1 MPTPNDM
8 PGADTGAAVDVEEP
22 TQPVEGKPKSDSRD
36 APDDPDGLDTP
47 ATVPPEAEI
56 ARLRELV
63 RRNRK
68 WEDKARQNAE
78 KAKKWEENAEK
89 VKQWEEAQAASR
101 TKEEALQAERDKLA
115 QELESERTSNLRNK
129 IAAETKVPARFIT
142 GTTESEMREA
152 AEEYSESREREIE
165 DRLKALGV
173 NPAAP
178 ASAVT
183 SDGKAVQIKQLTR
196 ADMTT
201 MSRKEILAAEKA
213 GQLDELLGRT
223 R

>member
-8 PGADTGAAVDVEEP
+8 PGAATGAAVDVQEP
-22 TQPVEGKPKSDSRD
+22 TQAVEESAASRD
-36 APDDPDGLDTP
+36 VPDDPDGLDAP
-47 ATVPPEAEI
+47 VVSDPDAEI
-56 ARLRELV
+56 ARLRQLV

-89 VKQWEEAQAASR
+89 VQQWEEAQAALR

-115 QELESERTSNLRNK
+115 RELADERIASLRTK
-129 IAAETKVPARFIT
+129 VAAETKVPARFIS
-142 GTTESEMREA
+142 GNTEAEMREA
-152 AEEYSESREREIE
+152 ADEYTEAREREIE

-173 NPAAP
+173 NHAAP

-183 SDGKAVQIKQLTR
+183 SDGKPVQVRQLTR
-196 ADMTT
+196 ADLSN

-213 GQLDELLGRT
+213 GQLDELLGRS